1 MRKGEHNLGGL
12 ILNEIDLP
20 MILGSMWEV
29 EHLRAISF
37 VCVVTKWNLGL
48 NDGLLRMS

>member
-29 EHLRAISF
+29 EHLGAISF
-37 VCVVTKWNLGL
+37 VWLLNGILGS
-48 NDGLLRMS
+48 MMA